1 MAAPKNETTIM
12 KNDIIV
18 KKAKKVI
25 KHLGLVRRTHLKDYT
40 NSTKEGRYSENE
52 VRKCI
57 LKNAENDSERNYLFI
72 EKILKQIN
80 LFLL

>member
-1 MAAPKNETTIM
+1 MKNE
-12 KNDIIV
+12 IIV

-25 KHLGLVRRTHLKDYT
+25 KHLGLIRRTRLKDYT

-57 LKNAENDSERNYLFI
+57 LKNAESDSERNYLFI
-72 EKILKQIN
+72 EKVLKQIN

>member
-1 MAAPKNETTIM
+1 M

-25 KHLGLVRRTHLKDYT
+25 NHLGLVRRTYLKNYT
-40 NSTKEGRYSENE
+40 NYTKIERYSEND

-72 EKILKQIN
+72 EKVLKQIN

>member
-1 MAAPKNETTIM
+1 M

-25 KHLGLVRRTHLKDYT
+25 KHLGLVRRTHLKNYT
-40 NSTKEGRYSENE
+40 NYTKIERYSEND
-52 VRKCI
+52 VKKCI

-72 EKILKQIN
+72 EKVLKQIN

>member
-1 MAAPKNETTIM
+1 M

-52 VRKCI
+52 VR
-57 LKNAENDSERNYLFI
+57 NVF
-72 EKILKQIN
+72 
-80 LFLL
+80 